1 MNLESKGVSS
11 VIYEHDSVTSV
22 EFLLNSL
29 ASYEET
35 AKQIETDMNN
45 EALAAERK

>member
-1 MNLESKGVSS
+1 MNMIVLRQLM
-11 VIYEHDSVTSV
+11 
-22 EFLLNSL
+22 FLLNSL